1 MDAAAVVADCARE
14 ARRDDEGFGMREDL
28 GLKNAGSI
36 VTLSTPSDCILG
48 SQLSGNAGLWL
59 NRGT

>member
-36 VTLSTPSDCILG
+36 YYAGVKIKRREEGIL
-48 SQLSGNAGLWL
+48 
-59 NRGT
+59 RTKKRVI